1 MEVAREGRLASRRL
15 AALPG
20 SRVRSASRRLRTTG
34 PAPFSVRSP
43 VTTVSC
49 RNRSK
54 PEVKARAVQ
63 SPDESKGAKKG
74 SKKSAA
80 KAFNLLP
87 VYEKTFADH
96 LNPILAYRCITKED
110 SREAPS
116 FLFESVE

>member
-1 MEVAREGRLASRRL
+1 MTTRR
-15 AALPG
+15 
-20 SRVRSASRRLRTTG
+20 
-34 PAPFSVRSP
+34 
-43 VTTVSC
+43 
-49 RNRSK
+49 K

-63 SPDESKGAKKG
+63 SPDESKGAKKGGKKNG

>member
-1 MEVAREGRLASRRL
+1 MPRPRGHERPNNDGFLRPRHTPDSPTPADKI
-15 AALPG
+15 
-20 SRVRSASRRLRTTG
+20 VRG
-34 PAPFSVRSP
+34 
-43 VTTVSC
+43 
-49 RNRSK
+49 
-54 PEVKARAVQ
+54 EVKARAVQ
-63 SPDESKGAKKG
+63 SPDESKSAKKG

-87 VYEKTFADH
+87 FYEKTFADH

>member
-1 MEVAREGRLASRRL
+1 
-15 AALPG
+15 
-20 SRVRSASRRLRTTG
+20 
-34 PAPFSVRSP
+34 

-63 SPDESKGAKKG
+63 SPDESKGAKKGGKKKG

>member
-1 MEVAREGRLASRRL
+1 MPMRAIQSDE
-15 AALPG
+15 
-20 SRVRSASRRLRTTG
+20 
-34 PAPFSVRSP
+34 F
-43 VTTVSC
+43 
-49 RNRSK
+49 K
-54 PEVKARAVQ
+54 PESWA
-63 SPDESKGAKKG
+63 DGETGG
-74 SKKSAA
+74 

>member
-15 AALPG
+15 ATLPG

-43 VTTVSC
+43 VTTMTT
-49 RNRSK
+49 RRK